1 MMKGI
6 LKSITAIDKKIF
18 VLALFCCLAYNPSLA
33 QQADRMPAKVTK
45 NKIVYERVSFSQ
57 LFFKHQPPFD
67 VEHPDGNVTKGSGKK
82 MPIPAEIMALHGKRV
97 AVTGYML
104 PLEETAK
111 KELKTFIFA
120 DSLVNCLFCAMIGYD
135 QWMMGEVTSKKPF
148 KISDEAYDEEMTIYG
163 TLEVGEEMIDGQLTS
178 LYRIK
183 AEAYEGK
190 RTKVLGIF

>member
-6 LKSITAIDKKIF
+6 LKSITSIDKRI
-18 VLALFCCLAYNPSLA
+18 VCIALLCCCVYEPGFA
-33 QQADRMPAKVTK
+33 QQQNKAPAKVTK
-45 NKIVYERVSFSQ
+45 NKMVYERVSFSQ

-82 MPIPAEIMALHGKRV
+82 MPLPPEIQALHGQRV

-104 PLEETAK
+104 PLEETDK

-120 DSLVNCLFCAMIGYD
+120 DSLVNCLFCSMIGYD
-135 QWMMGEVTSKKPF
+135 QWMMGDVVARKPF
-148 KISDEAYDEEMTIYG
+148 KITDEQYDEEMTIYG

-190 RTKVLGIF
+190 KTKVFGIF